1 MKLHIH
7 KSQSESTG
15 MLGGKKYVYFL
26 RVTSELTDEE
36 IRLLNKYGF
45 FSESFIFDTEIVAN
59 TNISKEM
66 KGPEAISI
74 SLLQKGIEW
83 SCSGYLPE
91 FFANIPNILLADLEE
106 RLTMAIAR
114 ETWGEKKLL
123 KVLNKI

>member
-15 MLGGKKYVYFL
+15 MLGGKKCVYFL
-26 RVTSELTDEE
+26 RVTSELSEEE

-59 TNISKEM
+59 TSVRKEM
-66 KGPEAISI
+66 KGPETMSI
-74 SLLQKGIEW
+74 SLLQKGVEW
-83 SCSGYLPE
+83 SCSGYLPS
-91 FFANIPNILLADLEE
+91 FFANIPDILLAGLEA

-114 ETWGEKKLL
+114 ETWGGEETIEGFK
-123 KVLNKI
+123 

>member
-1 MKLHIH
+1 MKLQIR

-15 MLGGKKYVYFL
+15 MLGGKKYVYSL
-26 RVTSELTDEE
+26 RVTSELTEEE

-45 FSESFIFDTEIVAN
+45 FSETFIFDAEIVAN
-59 TNISKEM
+59 TNVRKEM

-83 SCSGYLPE
+83 SCSGYLPT
-91 FFANIPNILLADLEE
+91 FFANIPNILLADLEA

-114 ETWGEKKLL
+114 ETWGGEETIEGFK
-123 KVLNKI
+123 